1 MTRRPGSGSVLL
13 KLTCLLGLLSCSLHC
28 SGAAEEDGE
37 EVPPH
42 VFVSSLARNSA
53 HLLPNFFG
61 YLEHLDYPKN
71 RMSVW

>member
-1 MTRRPGSGSVLL
+1 MSRRPGSGSVLL

-28 SGAAEEDGE
+28 GRAAEEDGE
-37 EVPPH
+37 EAPH
-42 VFVSSLARNSA
+42 VFVSILARNSA

-71 RMSVW
+71 RISVW